1 MTAVKTGPDRTGPEP
16 ADPAATQPTGP
27 EPLRLIRSELL
38 KIRTT
43 NTWWILLIGAFFAT
57 GLALATWITVG
68 NLQINDAQDASEV
81 FEPSDPGNEPLTQ
94 AEAQAFE
101 LSQDL
106 TRTLH
111 DASAEI
117 YTSGQFF
124 GVMFA
129 MLLGILL
136 VTNEY
141 YHQTATAT
149 FLTTPR
155 RSKVIFGKLATAM
168 LGAGFFWL
176 FALVLSIAA
185 GAVFLA
191 IKGYGSQLGEWPV
204 LRAILLNALAY
215 GLWGILGIGIG
226 VLIRS
231 QIAAVLLGSLAYLV
245 GTVLIQN
252 ILIPIFFF
260 GLGWEW
266 VMDVMWLW
274 PGIASQ
280 IMVSPEPIFPGAPE
294 WWTGAVAL
302 VGYGALFGVVGT
314 LITRRRDIS

>member
-1 MTAVKTGPDRTGPEP
+1 MSTSVQTRPDPPSRGPVP
-16 ADPAATQPTGP
+16 ARG
-27 EPLRLIRSELL
+27 PLRLIRGELL

-43 NTWWILLIGAFFAT
+43 NTWWIFLIGAFFAT
-57 GLALATWITVG
+57 ALALLTWIAVG
-68 NLQINDAQDASEV
+68 NAQINDAEDAGNEV
-81 FEPSDPGNEPLTQ
+81 FAPPEGATQ
-94 AEAQAFE
+94 AEIEAERQQFE
-101 LSQDL
+101 LAQDL

-111 DASAEI
+111 DAAAEI

-136 VTNEY
+136 ITNEFH
-141 YHQTATAT
+141 HQTATAT

-155 RSKVIFGKLATAM
+155 RSKVIVGKLATAM

-176 FALVLSIAA
+176 FSLALSVAA
-185 GAVFLA
+185 GAIFLA
-191 IKGYGSQLGEWPV
+191 IKGYGAQLGEWPV
-204 LRAILLNALAY
+204 LRAILLNGLAY

-231 QIAAVLLGSLAYLV
+231 QIGAVLVGAIAYLI

-252 ILIPIFFF
+252 VLIPIFYFV
-260 GLGWEW
+260 LGWEW
-266 VMDVMWLW
+266 VVDVMWVW

-280 IMVSPEPIFPGAPE
+280 IMVSPEPVFPGAPD
-294 WWTGAVAL
+294 WWVGALAL
-302 VGYGALFGVVGT
+302 VGYGALFGGVGT